1 MGGKGWRWLCC
12 MLLALSSAASAD
24 DQQAYLPNDPQV
36 CLMCHGGHDGKA
48 GADILNSFHAVAA
61 NPGSPFADG
70 QKGCQSCHGPSAGH
84 MAVGPDGVRSPPPVS
99 FKKGGEPAERRDAVC
114 LGCHQAEAGMHWQ
127 GGGHQSAEVA
137 CTDCHTI
144 HTRNDPAMSPA
155 GGTNLCLD
163 CHRELRAELLR
174 PSTHPLR
181 EGQMS
186 CTDCHAP
193 HGSSAPAEL
202 VRDDVNTTCYDCHAE
217 KRGPFLW
224 EHAPVAEDCS
234 HCHLPHGSNHRNLLQ
249 ARTPWL
255 CQQCHLAAF
264 HPSNVE
270 SAMGL
275 PPRGASGQLMGRDCM
290 NCHSQVHGSNHPSGA
305 GLTR

>member
-1 MGGKGWRWLCC
+1 VKRGHWRQLIWIAL
-12 MLLALSSAASAD
+12 MAPLLAAAGAD
-24 DQQAYLPNDPQV
+24 EYLPNDPQS
-36 CLMCHGGHDGKA
+36 CLMCHGGQQHGS
-48 GADILNSFHAVAA
+48 DILSSRHAVAA
-61 NPGSPFADG
+61 GE
-70 QKGCQSCHGPSAGH
+70 QGCQRCHGPSAGH
-84 MAVGPDGVRSPPPVS
+84 MAVGPDGVRPPPPVS
-99 FKKGGEPAERRDAVC
+99 FRKGGEPAESRDAVC

-127 GGGHQSAEVA
+127 GGAHQSAEVA
-137 CTDCHTI
+137 CTDCHRI
-144 HTRNDPAMSPA
+144 HTASDPTMSPA
-155 GGTNLCLD
+155 GATGLCLN

-202 VRDDVNTTCYDCHAE
+202 VRDDLNTTCYDCHAE

-234 HCHLPHGSNHRNLLQ
+234 HCHLAHGSNHRGLLQ

-255 CQQCHLAAF
+255 CQQCHLAQF
-264 HPSNVE
+264 HPSNAE
-270 SAMGL
+270 SGMGL
-275 PPRGASGQLMGRDCM
+275 PSRGGASGQLMGRDCM